1 MKKAK
6 ERTQLHA
13 IKQSSHK
20 RDHFTAHSSPTAGHS
35 QPEAKDGYEEKE
47 KKENEVETK
56 PKTEERRENRLEE
69 AKRQRIEK
77 EPEIDLSEN
86 SDSSEA
92 EWSD

>member
-13 IKQSSHK
+13 TKQSSHK
-20 RDHFTAHSSPTAGHS
+20 RDHLTANSSPTASHP
-35 QPEAKDGYEEKE
+35 QPEARNGDAEKE
-47 KKENEVETK
+47 KKETEGETK
-56 PKTEERRENRLEE
+56 PKAEERKENGLEE
-69 AKRQRIEK
+69 AKRPRIEK
-77 EPEIDLSEN
+77 ESEIDPSEN